1 MEAAAGIAGLIKTVL
16 SLEAGALPASL
27 HFEEPNPAIAWGSL
41 PVEVVTGLR
50 AWPEKAAGEARVAGV
65 SSFGMSGTN
74 AHVVLTSAPEREE
87 VSRAAPARP
96 VILPLSGASV
106 GGLEGQIAA
115 QVSHLSAAATRGL
128 DALEPDALE
137 PDALKPGALFDR
149 SWSLATGRAALRQR
163 AASVGSDGASLSDF
177 SIRGSAGSGRE
188 GCVFLYPGQGSQWAG
203 MGLELAESEP
213 VFQAG
218 LEACADVV
226 GSELLEVLKD
236 AGRLTDT
243 RWTQPAVFAVSWA
256 LDRLLA
262 SWGVEP
268 VAVLGH
274 SVGDYVAAVRSG
286 ALDFERGLGL
296 LDKRAQLMGSL
307 PAGGAMASLRCSA
320 EQAPELLAEG
330 IVISAINGPSAI
342 TVSGPEAGIAA
353 TLVAAEQKN
362 IHGRRLPVSH
372 AFHSPAMAPAAAELR
387 SFAAA
392 SPFGEAELGWISNV
406 TGSWHR
412 GESAA
417 DYWAEQLTSPVAF
430 WAGLE
435 TLYGAGH
442 RRFLEVGPG
451 TGLAG
456 LVAQLKP
463 KGSTSNGTTNG
474 TTGLTLLKEDQPEAL
489 SLARGLAGYWCS
501 GGELDW
507 EAYCNEPGQAGPR
520 RKISLPG
527 YAFDRQRHWLETA
540 ASRALQAGGDLSK
553 ALYTEELS
561 PLPRSGEAASEVGPL
576 RLLGPGA
583 KALKLPSDEAGQPVY
598 VLPTELSAA
607 QTEKALV
614 ELAGLLGAEESV
626 TVLTRGGLLA
636 RTFESFCRT
645 AQLEQPEAVRYLDWD
660 GQAADQLAEV
670 LSAARPDLAVLRDGQ
685 LYGPELSPARLDLPG
700 QDLKLSETGKY
711 LVTGGAGAL
720 GQGLAGRLLAAGAG
734 EVILTGRRAVKEI
747 SLSETLK
754 DARVSYRQLD
764 LSKAKAVEAALAEL
778 GPLAGV
784 AHLAGSGNFAPAA
797 ETTAA
802 RVKATFGGKLGGARV
817 LAEALLKQADKPDW
831 VLLYG
836 SISAVWGSK
845 GQAVYGAANGGLKG
859 LAEELKAQGLPA
871 LCINW
876 GPWSLEDPAKNPA
889 GGGMT
894 DEGALQLLRGIGVSG
909 LRPAAVG
916 LLENRLLQALQSGKE
931 LPASLTVAEV
941 DWDQFAPVYEVQGQ
955 RAFLNRVRPT
965 APLAAVAAGG
975 GSAFQKTLESLPGA
989 ARRSK
994 VLALLQ
1000 EQAQAVMGFDTAS
1013 GDSLPED
1020 RGLFELGLDSL
1031 MAVSLAR
1038 SLSQTLGQEVP
1049 ATLIFDKPQLG
1060 SLATGLLELLGLS
1073 GDSEGPVETSSVAS
1087 SAGTQTENQPA
1098 AVAIVSVACRLP
1110 GSVETPEAL
1119 QAALLA
1125 GLDGIREVEA
1135 DRWSAERFTSEGGS
1149 EPGTMATSR
1158 GGYLDLQKGLDA
1170 GLFGLSP
1177 REASRLEPQQ
1187 RLLLEVSW
1195 EALERAGI
1203 AADSLWGTKGSVF
1216 VGLSNNDFG
1225 PLLQAEDGLEGLD
1238 LHHATG
1244 NALSAAAGRLN
1255 HFYGLRGPALALDT
1269 ACSSSLSAIHLA
1281 CRSLLSGE
1289 SDLALAG
1296 GVNVI
1301 LSPAVSVAAARAGML
1316 SPEGRCKT
1324 FDGTADGY
1332 VRGEGCGL
1340 VVLKRLEDAQRDGD
1354 PIEAVILGT
1363 ALNHNGTSGGLTVP
1377 SGPAQE
1383 ALIGEALSAANIQ
1396 ASDIQVLEAH
1406 GTGTALGDPIELTA
1420 AARALSQGRPEERP
1434 LKLGSVKTNLGH
1446 LESAAGMAGLTK
1458 LVAALQDEV
1467 LPGQLP
1473 LPTEPNSKIPWA
1485 DLNVEVLQ
1493 TPLAWPQQAGKVR
1506 LAGLSSFGFTGTN
1519 GHLILAGP
1527 EVATSVAVQSGT
1539 AGEDGTDLSST
1550 GPWPILLSAKSK
1562 EALSAL
1568 ARAYADWLTGDEDLA
1583 QLSWTTL
1590 TGRARLSQRLALQ
1603 AADLADAKAKLAGIS
1618 QGQHPVG
1625 TVTGEGQ
1632 ATGSVWLFTGQ
1643 GSQAVGL
1650 GLLDAPV
1657 YQAVLERCDGALA
1670 QLDKEL
1676 GEASPWQGQ
1685 SLLEV
1690 LKTGT
1695 EETLAETHWTQPALY
1710 AVGCGLAALW
1720 RSWGLAPQAVAGH
1733 SLGEYAAAQV
1743 AGVFDL
1749 EAGLRLVA
1757 QRGRLMAGLPTQGT
1771 MAAVAAPLE
1780 TVEEVLASLK
1790 EAERPEIGGVNGPQ
1804 AVTISGTKEA
1814 VAAATAALE
1823 EAGLRVRPLAV
1834 SQAFHSRLLEP
1845 MAEDFR
1851 QELDA
1856 IDFKAPNLA
1865 WARGLDG
1872 QWQAGAPDPEV
1883 WLASLRQPVRF
1894 DLICGRLAELGDK
1907 VWLELGAK
1915 PQLLG
1920 LAAESE
1926 TAPTPAIASLRL
1938 PRGDTAYTAQSLS
1951 QALTTAAL
1959 SLTAQSKDP
1968 QPDWTQIRPKPKN
1981 NKPKSIPT
1989 YQYQKSTYWPLKGKA
2004 VSGAPNFGRQAST
2017 QQISDLLGEAL
2028 SLPGQ
2033 QERRFHAWQSPQAP
2047 AYLDDHRLYDR
2058 VVVPAASHLSM
2069 ALSAGEALYPDSA
2082 LQLSNLHFPAAL
2094 RLADGEQQDVH
2105 LRLIPTDEGESLS
2118 ILSDDGAEGL
2128 LHLEGT
2134 FEVLPDGTAMNETD
2148 LVQLQE
2154 KFGCDQPGENPYED
2168 FFAHG
2173 YTLGPAFRWIAEVWP
2188 GDGSAL
2194 VRLAPEEAGIARAA
2208 YPLHAGLIDSC
2219 FQSLCGCYS
2228 EGVAKLSTRDEIFI
2242 PFALE
2247 SFTFLQR
2254 PKGQVWCQATLRQ
2267 GSEDDLGLCA
2277 TDFLLFDEDSGQ
2289 AFAEIK
2295 GFRGRRIAK
2304 QVLAGSAAV
2313 PAWPED
2319 WVSLP
2324 VWQDHS
2330 LEPQDAVLSGQNW
2343 ALWSDLAAC
2352 GRDAAALLSQAGAKV
2367 RELTTL
2373 ADAESDN
2380 LLLLVSEEE
2389 PQALLATLGQ
2399 LARLGHRGRCRV
2411 VTQNDGTSALVSGY
2425 LASLQQEQPDLQ
2437 VGQWQ
2442 LKKLEDLATG
2452 MGTGLAEFCAA
2463 PEVPLLLR
2471 RTETGWQ
2478 QRSLQSLPAPALT
2491 RQDRLALH
2499 EALTVREKGLLDSL
2513 AYEELPSDEPGLAP
2527 HQVELEVAATGL
2539 NFRDVLTALGL
2550 YPGDPQPLGGEV
2562 AGRVLAVGEAVTS
2575 LKPGDRV
2582 AGFCFGAAGF
2592 GSRVIAP
2599 ADWLVTLPSQLSYE
2613 RAAALPVTEVTAR
2626 HALFD
2631 LGKLHKGQ
2639 SILIHA
2645 GAGGVGLVAV
2655 HLAKAAG
2662 AEVIAT
2668 AGSPEKRAYLES
2680 LDLLAV
2686 GDSRSL
2692 AFVETVQQATKGQG
2706 PDLVLDMLSGDLS
2719 RASLKLLKKGGVFL
2733 ELGKRDVPDA
2743 AESKE
2748 LRPDVS
2754 YHHFDLVTLS
2764 QDNASL
2770 VQQHLAE
2777 AVQAQS
2783 TGSLPAPEL
2792 TLYAA
2797 EDTQSAFRLM
2807 AQARHLGKVVVTRPL
2822 PLRLYEAGSYLITGG
2837 LGGLGLALAE
2847 RLLRE
2852 GAGAVVLLGRS
2863 APKPETQARLEEWR
2877 AEGHQVMVLSADLAD
2892 TASLKKALQVFTKS
2906 ELPPLRGLFHAAGY
2920 LQDGLATDQ
2929 GWAAQSQVLAP
2940 KVAGL
2945 ETLGS
2950 LLDLQ
2955 ALDLVALFSSAVSQ
2969 LGSAGQSAYGAA
2981 NAWLDQKANSL
2992 REQGIPAVALN
3003 WGPWQ
3008 EVGMA
3013 ARLGEADR
3021 ARMARR
3027 GLAELPLQQGLDI
3040 LLELAQGAE
3049 PQVFVSA
3056 RPRQAPVQETET
3068 AGVEADD
3075 ALADLTPLA
3084 LERQVLDRV
3093 RLVMGLTGEQRINPR
3108 ETFKDTGFD
3117 SLMAVELRNGLNKTL
3132 GQNLPATLIFDY
3144 PTPEALV
3151 SHLQAALFGQE
3162 PLEGQVAPEQ
3172 GGNEEGAEDRIQEGE
3187 DFLARFAEED
3197 SADLSEEE
3205 KAALASD
3212 LDKKLAAI
3220 LGENL
3225 DEPVEG
3231 GE

>member
-1 MEAAAGIAGLIKTVL
+1 MNDRPNKGQDQRLSAAVEAIKKLKARVAELEAERSEAIAVVGLGCRFPGAADSPAALWDLLSQGRDGITAVPADRWDAEAWYDPDPQAPGKTHSRWGGFLDQVSEFDSGFFGLSPKEADNLDPQQRIFLESCWSALEDGGQAGDLEALGSVGVFAGISTADYSRLGLWSGDLTDISAYSYTGSSANALAGRVSYLLGLEGPALAVDTACSSSLVTVHLACQALRNKECDLALAGGSNVMLSPEMSVFFSKVGAVTGEDRCRVFDARAQGYLRGEGAGVVLLKRLSQALADGDPIRAVIAGSAVNQDGASNGFTAPNGPSQQRVVQQALAAAHLPASSVDYVECHGTGTPLGDPIEVGALGSVFGDRDGSLLLGSVKTNLGHLEAAAGIAGLIKTVL

-2004 VSGAPNFGRQAST
+2004 
-2017 QQISDLLGEAL
+2017 
-2028 SLPGQ
+2028 
-2033 QERRFHAWQSPQAP
+2033 
-2047 AYLDDHRLYDR
+2047 
-2058 VVVPAASHLSM
+2058 
-2069 ALSAGEALYPDSA
+2069 
-2082 LQLSNLHFPAAL
+2082 
-2094 RLADGEQQDVH
+2094 
-2105 LRLIPTDEGESLS
+2105 
-2118 ILSDDGAEGL
+2118 
-2128 LHLEGT
+2128 
-2134 FEVLPDGTAMNETD
+2134 
-2148 LVQLQE
+2148 
-2154 KFGCDQPGENPYED
+2154 
-2168 FFAHG
+2168 
-2173 YTLGPAFRWIAEVWP
+2173 
-2188 GDGSAL
+2188 
-2194 VRLAPEEAGIARAA
+2194 
-2208 YPLHAGLIDSC
+2208 
-2219 FQSLCGCYS
+2219 
-2228 EGVAKLSTRDEIFI
+2228 
-2242 PFALE
+2242 
-2247 SFTFLQR
+2247 
-2254 PKGQVWCQATLRQ
+2254 
-2267 GSEDDLGLCA
+2267 
-2277 TDFLLFDEDSGQ
+2277 
-2289 AFAEIK
+2289 
-2295 GFRGRRIAK
+2295 
-2304 QVLAGSAAV
+2304 
-2313 PAWPED
+2313 
-2319 WVSLP
+2319 
-2324 VWQDHS
+2324 
-2330 LEPQDAVLSGQNW
+2330 
-2343 ALWSDLAAC
+2343 
-2352 GRDAAALLSQAGAKV
+2352 
-2367 RELTTL
+2367 
-2373 ADAESDN
+2373 
-2380 LLLLVSEEE
+2380 
-2389 PQALLATLGQ
+2389 
-2399 LARLGHRGRCRV
+2399 
-2411 VTQNDGTSALVSGY
+2411 
-2425 LASLQQEQPDLQ
+2425 
-2437 VGQWQ
+2437 
-2442 LKKLEDLATG
+2442 
-2452 MGTGLAEFCAA
+2452 
-2463 PEVPLLLR
+2463 
-2471 RTETGWQ
+2471 
-2478 QRSLQSLPAPALT
+2478 
-2491 RQDRLALH
+2491 
-2499 EALTVREKGLLDSL
+2499 
-2513 AYEELPSDEPGLAP
+2513 
-2527 HQVELEVAATGL
+2527 
-2539 NFRDVLTALGL
+2539 
-2550 YPGDPQPLGGEV
+2550 
-2562 AGRVLAVGEAVTS
+2562 
-2575 LKPGDRV
+2575 
-2582 AGFCFGAAGF
+2582 
-2592 GSRVIAP
+2592 
-2599 ADWLVTLPSQLSYE
+2599 
-2613 RAAALPVTEVTAR
+2613 
-2626 HALFD
+2626 
-2631 LGKLHKGQ
+2631 
-2639 SILIHA
+2639 
-2645 GAGGVGLVAV
+2645 
-2655 HLAKAAG
+2655 
-2662 AEVIAT
+2662 
-2668 AGSPEKRAYLES
+2668 
-2680 LDLLAV
+2680 
-2686 GDSRSL
+2686 
-2692 AFVETVQQATKGQG
+2692 
-2706 PDLVLDMLSGDLS
+2706 
-2719 RASLKLLKKGGVFL
+2719 
-2733 ELGKRDVPDA
+2733 
-2743 AESKE
+2743 
-2748 LRPDVS
+2748 
-2754 YHHFDLVTLS
+2754 
-2764 QDNASL
+2764 
-2770 VQQHLAE
+2770 
-2777 AVQAQS
+2777 
-2783 TGSLPAPEL
+2783 
-2792 TLYAA
+2792 
-2797 EDTQSAFRLM
+2797 
-2807 AQARHLGKVVVTRPL
+2807 
-2822 PLRLYEAGSYLITGG
+2822 
-2837 LGGLGLALAE
+2837 
-2847 RLLRE
+2847 
-2852 GAGAVVLLGRS
+2852 
-2863 APKPETQARLEEWR
+2863 
-2877 AEGHQVMVLSADLAD
+2877 
-2892 TASLKKALQVFTKS
+2892 
-2906 ELPPLRGLFHAAGY
+2906 
-2920 LQDGLATDQ
+2920 
-2929 GWAAQSQVLAP
+2929 
-2940 KVAGL
+2940 
-2945 ETLGS
+2945 
-2950 LLDLQ
+2950 
-2955 ALDLVALFSSAVSQ
+2955 
-2969 LGSAGQSAYGAA
+2969 
-2981 NAWLDQKANSL
+2981 
-2992 REQGIPAVALN
+2992 
-3003 WGPWQ
+3003 
-3008 EVGMA
+3008 
-3013 ARLGEADR
+3013 
-3021 ARMARR
+3021 
-3027 GLAELPLQQGLDI
+3027 
-3040 LLELAQGAE
+3040 
-3049 PQVFVSA
+3049 
-3056 RPRQAPVQETET
+3056 
-3068 AGVEADD
+3068 
-3075 ALADLTPLA
+3075 
-3084 LERQVLDRV
+3084 
-3093 RLVMGLTGEQRINPR
+3093 
-3108 ETFKDTGFD
+3108 
-3117 SLMAVELRNGLNKTL
+3117 
-3132 GQNLPATLIFDY
+3132 
-3144 PTPEALV
+3144 
-3151 SHLQAALFGQE
+3151 
-3162 PLEGQVAPEQ
+3162 
-3172 GGNEEGAEDRIQEGE
+3172 
-3187 DFLARFAEED
+3187 
-3197 SADLSEEE
+3197 
-3205 KAALASD
+3205 
-3212 LDKKLAAI
+3212 
-3220 LGENL
+3220 
-3225 DEPVEG
+3225 
-3231 GE
+3231 